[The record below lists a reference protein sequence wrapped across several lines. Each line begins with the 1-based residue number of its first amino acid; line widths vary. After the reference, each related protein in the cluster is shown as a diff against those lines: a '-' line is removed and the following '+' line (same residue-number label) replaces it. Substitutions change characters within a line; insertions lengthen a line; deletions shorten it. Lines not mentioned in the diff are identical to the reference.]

1 MHESK
6 LQGKSYVI
14 PKRLVWDAWLKVKRN
29 GGAAGVDGV
38 SIDQFE
44 VNVKDNLYGLWNR
57 MSSGSYFPG
66 PVRAVEI
73 PKKGGTRVLG
83 IPNVIDRVA
92 QTVAVMTLEPGVEK
106 VFHRDS
112 YGYRPGRSPADAI
125 RVCRR
130 RCWEKDWVV
139 DLDVKAFFD
148 SVSWDL
154 MLKAVARH
162 TDQKWVLLYVERWL
176 KAPMRMVDGTL
187 LERVK
192 GTPQGGPISPV
203 LANLFLHHG
212 FDMWMTREFPG
223 IRFERFADDAVI
235 HCASEP
241 EARLVRAAVAR
252 RLADVGLE
260 LHPDKTRI
268 VYCKDSNRRGT
279 CENTSFTFLGYTFR
293 PREAFNHTRKVK
305 FTSFLP
311 GASRDK
317 QTAFSRRV
325 HAWRLHRRTD
335 LTIAEL
341 ANGRKDEDG
350 TLLSPGINPAV
361 AGWFNYFTVFYPTA
375 VDPLRERIDHHLVR
389 WVRRKYKRRR
399 TNNQARTWLDGVRQ
413 RTPDLFAHWKVAS
426 TP

>member
-1 MHESK
+1 M
-6 LQGKSYVI
+6 
-14 PKRLVWDAWLKVKRN
+14 
-29 GGAAGVDGV
+29 
-38 SIDQFE
+38 
-44 VNVKDNLYGLWNR
+44 
-57 MSSGSYFPG
+57 
-66 PVRAVEI
+66 
-73 PKKGGTRVLG
+73 
-83 IPNVIDRVA
+83 IDRVA
-92 QTVAVMTLEPGVEK
+92 QTVAVMVLEPQVEK
-106 VFHRDS
+106 VFHNDS

-130 RCWEKDWVV
+130 RCWEKDWVI

-148 SVSWDL
+148 SVARDL

-162 TDQKWVLLYVERWL
+162 TDQEWVLLYVERWL
-176 KAPMRMVDGTL
+176 KAPMLMADGNL
-187 LERVK
+187 VHRVQ

-203 LANLFLHHG
+203 LANLFLHYG
-212 FDMWMTREFPG
+212 FDAWMTREFPG

-235 HCASEP
+235 HCASELQ
-241 EARLVRAAVAR
+241 ARLVRAAVAR
-252 RLADVGLE
+252 RLAEVGLE

-279 CENTSFTFLGYTFR
+279 FVNMSFTFLGYTFR

-311 GASRDK
+311 AASRDK

-325 HAWRLHRRTD
+325 RAWRLHRRTD

-341 ANGRKDEDG
+341 ANGHKDEDG
-350 TLLSPGINPAV
+350 TQLSPGINPV
-361 AGWFNYFTVFYPTA
+361 TAGWFNYFTVFYPTA

-413 RTPDLFAHWKVAS
+413 RAPDLFAHWRVAS

>member
-6 LQGKSYVI
+6 LRGKSHAI
-14 PKRLVWDAWLKVKRN
+14 PKRLVWDAWLKVKKN

-38 SIDQFE
+38 TIEQFE
-44 VNVKDNLYGLWNR
+44 VNLRDNLFKLWNR

-92 QTVAVMTLEPGVEK
+92 QTVAVMALELEVEK
-106 VFHRDS
+106 VFHEDS
-112 YGYRPGRSPADAI
+112 YGYRPGRSPLDAVA
-125 RVCRR
+125 VCRR
-130 RCWEKDWVV
+130 RCWEKDWVI

-148 SVSWDL
+148 SVPWDL
-154 MLKAVARH
+154 MLRAVARH

-176 KAPMRMVDGTL
+176 KAPMLRTDGNL
-187 LERVK
+187 AQRVQ
-192 GTPQGGPISPV
+192 GMPQGGPISPV
-203 LANLFLHHG
+203 LANLFLHYG
-212 FDMWMTREFPG
+212 FDAWMTREFPG

-235 HCASEP
+235 HCASERQ
-241 EARLVRAAVAR
+241 ARLVRAAVAR

-268 VYCKDSNRRGT
+268 VYCQDSNRRGT
-279 CENTSFTFLGYTFR
+279 YENTSFTFLSYTFR
-293 PREAFNHTRKVK
+293 PRGAFNNKRNVR

-311 GASRDK
+311 GASGDK
-317 QTAFSRRV
+317 QTKFSRRV
-325 HAWRLHRRTD
+325 RAWRLHRRTD

-350 TLLSPGINPAV
+350 TPLSPGINPV
-361 AGWFNYFTVFYPTA
+361 LAGWFNYFTVFYPTA
-375 VDPLRERIDHHLVR
+375 VDPLRERIDRHLVR
-389 WVRRKYKRRR
+389 WVRRKYKRCK

-413 RTPDLFAHWKVAS
+413 RAPDLFAHWQVTS